1 MKVSPLVTNN
11 KYDVLTVEET
21 QDTALRPVNPLTVT
35 CYIICFITKLCC
47 LQSPMV
53 PKHGKYFIRSAQTE
67 KEMLLTVG
75 LKTVDTHVMIDVEAL
90 LDSVRATP
98 NPTPVD
104 TRAGST
110 RR

>member
-11 KYDVLTVEET
+11 KYNVLMVEET
-21 QDTALRPVNPLTVT
+21 QDTASRPVNP
-35 CYIICFITKLCC
+35 FITKLCC

-104 TRAGST
+104 TCAGST